1 MISVGE
7 LQSIVGCSAELSVIY
22 TPIIN
27 ELLTPYGIVSRQQL
41 SMFIAQIAHESGG
54 FKRTVEN
61 LNYNSQGLLS
71 TWHSRYTQQLAL
83 QHHRKPKLIANHVYG
98 NRMGNSKQGDGWKY
112 RGRGLIQLTGFNNYK
127 AFQDASGV
135 NVVDNHSLL
144 EQPRYAVESAMW
156 FWKTN
161 NLNKFADV
169 GDLRGCTRIINGGY
183 NGMADRESLYNKA
196 KEVLS
201 WS

>member
-1 MISVGE
+1 
-7 LQSIVGCSAELSVIY
+7 
-22 TPIIN
+22 
-27 ELLTPYGIVSRQQL
+27 
-41 SMFIAQIAHESGG
+41 MFIAQIAHESGG

-61 LNYNSQGLLS
+61 LNYSSQGLLS
-71 TWHSRYTQQLAL
+71 TWPSRYTQHLAL
-83 QHHRKPKLIANHVYG
+83 QHHRNPELIANHVYG

-135 NVVDNHSLL
+135 NVVDKPTLL
-144 EQPRYAVESAMW
+144 EQPRYAVESALW

-161 NLNKFADV
+161 NLNKWADV

-183 NGMADRESLYNKA
+183 NGMADRERLYNKA